1 MTENKEQKREDMI
14 GGDEIAVVPA
24 NEEIADTLLPKKE
37 EEDELIVKFRK
48 PYKFED
54 DTFTEL
60 DLHGL
65 EDLTG
70 RTLTAIE
77 KAFNK
82 TGVSSF
88 VPESTTTYA
97 KIVATKVTGLPAE
110 FFEDLPAAEIQKI
123 KNAVVGF
130 LYKDESGAD
139 IQKTAVH
146 LAMATNTG
154 IDFFTDLP
162 LDEYIDIAKEVSEIG
177 KENKLRTGA

>member
-37 EEDELIVKFRK
+37 EEDELI
-48 PYKFED
+48 YKFED

-130 LYKDESGAD
+130 LYKDE
-139 IQKTAVH
+139 
-146 LAMATNTG
+146 
-154 IDFFTDLP
+154 
-162 LDEYIDIAKEVSEIG
+162 
-177 KENKLRTGA
+177 

>member
-24 NEEIADTLLPKKE
+24 NEEIADTLLQKK

-130 LYKDESGAD
+130 LYKDE
-139 IQKTAVH
+139 
-146 LAMATNTG
+146 
-154 IDFFTDLP
+154 
-162 LDEYIDIAKEVSEIG
+162 
-177 KENKLRTGA
+177 

>member
-130 LYKDESGAD
+130 LYKAE
-139 IQKTAVH
+139 
-146 LAMATNTG
+146 
-154 IDFFTDLP
+154 
-162 LDEYIDIAKEVSEIG
+162 
-177 KENKLRTGA
+177 

>member
-97 KIVATKVTGLPAE
+97 TGLPAE

-130 LYKDESGAD
+130 LYKDE
-139 IQKTAVH
+139 
-146 LAMATNTG
+146 
-154 IDFFTDLP
+154 
-162 LDEYIDIAKEVSEIG
+162 
-177 KENKLRTGA
+177 